1 MILEHL
7 TCCFSRTSSHFYI
20 FSLNGETNV
29 IYALLTCHRYKIY
42 IEGWAWSV
50 SEKYILACDSMTLY
64 VRPNFYDFFIRG
76 MDPLQHYWPIR
87 ENHKC
92 TSLKFAVEWGN
103 KHAEKVNQSL
113 SLEFEYS
120 NM

>member
-1 MILEHL
+1 MSCE
-7 TCCFSRTSSHFYI
+7 
-20 FSLNGETNV
+20 
-29 IYALLTCHRYKIY
+29 LLACHRYKIY

-103 KHAEKVNQSL
+103 KHPEKVTLSL
-113 SLEFEYS
+113 SLYIYIYLAFEYS